1 MIEAGGTWPLPDG
14 YSSRAAEAGD
24 AALLA
29 RFRLAMFRHIAP
41 APFDEAAFEAHD
53 AETLARELASGR
65 TLAWFVEH
73 GGRPVAS
80 AALTLYAILPKPWN
94 VDARYG
100 YLSSLFTEPEHRR
113 RGLARHL
120 MGLAMEAA
128 RERGCAEVALHAA
141 PDGRPLYESLGFA
154 ATNEMR
160 RKA

>member
-1 MIEAGGTWPLPDG
+1 MRALPQG
-14 YSSRAAEAGD
+14 YAVRAATADD

-41 APFDEAAFEAHD
+41 TTATPTFDEPAFEALD
-53 AETLARELASGR
+53 TEALSKELATGR
-65 TLAWFVEH
+65 TLAWFVEFE
-73 GGRPVAS
+73 GQAVAS

-94 VDARYG
+94 PTARYG
-100 YLSSLFTEPEHRR
+100 YVSSLFTEREHRR

-120 MGLAMEAA
+120 ISLALEAA
-128 RERGCAEVALHAA
+128 KEHGCAEAVLHGA